1 MQKDIAKENVNIKIG
16 DQDQIIKYL
25 FQTFSS
31 K

>member
-25 FQTFSS
+25 IPNIF
-31 K
+31 